1 MLVARGMEMVVC
13 QSFAKNMGLYCE
25 RVGAVH
31 VVAADPGSAAAA
43 GSQLQVMVRTMYSN
57 PPAHGARVAAALL
70 NTPALEAAW
79 RAELKAAMQRL
90 QGVRV
95 ALRAAIEA
103 NGTPGDWSHIT
114 SQIGMFSFTG
124 LTPPQV
130 ARLVSEFG
138 VFMLSNGRICV
149 AGLNTGN
156 VGVLATAID
165 VVVHGLPGPARG

>member
-1 MLVARGMEMVVC
+1 
-13 QSFAKNMGLYCE
+13 
-25 RVGAVH
+25 
-31 VVAADPGSAAAA
+31 
-43 GSQLQVMVRTMYSN
+43 
-57 PPAHGARVAAALL
+57 
-70 NTPALEAAW
+70 
-79 RAELKAAMQRL
+79 
-90 QGVRV
+90 
-95 ALRAAIEA
+95 
-103 NGTPGDWSHIT
+103 
-114 SQIGMFSFTG
+114 MFSFTG